1 MGKPCAIVQ
10 TAQEG
15 MLIPNDIDLVD
26 ALSDRFT
33 NETVESCG
41 RGGVAAWLARQ
52 LGGSAFPLGVDEDSV
67 TP

>member
-1 MGKPCAIVQ
+1 
-10 TAQEG
+10 